1 MRIGGLASG
10 FDTEQ
15 IVDQLMQVER
25 LPLDRIYQQKIRTEW
40 QRDQYRALMTKITSF
55 RDLVFNMQLQSNYM
69 ARLVSSSDESV
80 VKAQVAG
87 QAQYGIYEIKVDKL
101 ATSAVKIS
109 ANEAKV
115 SQQLEAL
122 VNDESFTGTTIRLR
136 SREDAEYV
144 EVAIGPGETI
154 NSFVQKIN
162 QNKELG
168 ITVLYD
174 EVTDALV
181 FRSNA
186 TGSNAVVQFDDDF
199 DTQNFVNQVLLDGEV
214 WGKDEIGEDAEFV
227 INGLR
232 TQRESNSFTFAG
244 LNINLRSVSDETVK
258 LEVVQDTDRIVDSI
272 KTMVEKYNE
281 LLAEI
286 QGKINEP
293 FYRDYPPLTEA
304 QKKEMD
310 EKDIELWEERAKS
323 GLLRSDRILTNLVSE
338 MRRAIGSIV
347 EGIDGSSSLSKIGI
361 TTGGWYEYGK
371 LHINETQLRKAVQ
384 NNPDEVIALFT
395 NNGATERS
403 QGVVR
408 RLNSVLTT
416 GMNRL
421 ADTAGKTTSL
431 YDTSTLSEKIRSYE
445 EQIAVMEERMI
456 QLEAR
461 YWKKFVAMERALQQM
476 YAQSDWLYQQLAVM
490 TNG

>member
-1 MRIGGLASG
+1 M
-10 FDTEQ
+10 
-15 IVDQLMQVER
+15 
-25 LPLDRIYQQKIRTEW
+25 
-40 QRDQYRALMTKITSF
+40 
-55 RDLVFNMQLQSNYM
+55 
-69 ARLVSSSDESV
+69 
-80 VKAQVAG
+80 
-87 QAQYGIYEIKVDKL
+87 
-101 ATSAVKIS
+101 
-109 ANEAKV
+109 
-115 SQQLEAL
+115 
-122 VNDESFTGTTIRLR
+122 
-136 SREDAEYV
+136 
-144 EVAIGPGETI
+144 
-154 NSFVQKIN
+154 
-162 QNKELG
+162 
-168 ITVLYD
+168 
-174 EVTDALV
+174 TDALV